1 MKAKKTRRSTAAF
14 VLAFL
19 LAGALHVVDRMLIA
33 SLLPAAAAPES
44 AYRAFGSSAMFVLN
58 LAIYTGLL
66 VWWIQSVRNRLLP
79 SRGRTYVL
87 MAASFMLF
95 FLLERAVKYRLAENA
110 TALEHICW
118 YAYYIPLALIPA
130 MFLLTCLSMG
140 TSKMN
145 RAAVRRGV
153 WGCTLLLILAV
164 VTNDLHHWMFRPLG
178 DQNQGGA
185 WGTYTTGALWYIF
198 YIYVTVCILAG
209 LAMLALSDRQ
219 RKNSRRT
226 LPPALLLLLTLGMMY
241 VMDAIVDRTG
251 KPIPFYFPEIFV
263 FGMLGIFESCI
274 RSRLI
279 PFNENYV
286 GFFAR
291 LDLAAEISDPSFRT
305 VYATARRIEA
315 TRDQRARALTA
326 PVPLDEDTRL
336 YGRALDAGC
345 AFWTGDESTL
355 RRLNEEL
362 QDAAEVLETENEL
375 LKYEN
380 EQRETRGRVDAR
392 NRVYARAA
400 AEVYDTQRKIAALL
414 EEMHPDAP
422 DYREKLARVLLLN
435 AYVKRKTN
443 LALLTLERDS
453 VTAEELSLA
462 LEESARFLA
471 PCGVDASVE
480 RKTQRRFAD
489 WEAAALYDGFEALIE
504 TLIGHTANLMAS
516 LSDGAIRVMAECDAQ
531 TPLTRLPDGVELRRE
546 DDQLYFTVTPGK
558 GGGI

>member
-1 MKAKKTRRSTAAF
+1 
-14 VLAFL
+14 
-19 LAGALHVVDRMLIA
+19 
-33 SLLPAAAAPES
+33 
-44 AYRAFGSSAMFVLN
+44 
-58 LAIYTGLL
+58 
-66 VWWIQSVRNRLLP
+66 
-79 SRGRTYVL
+79 
-87 MAASFMLF
+87 
-95 FLLERAVKYRLAENA
+95 
-110 TALEHICW
+110 
-118 YAYYIPLALIPA
+118 
-130 MFLLTCLSMG
+130 
-140 TSKMN
+140 
-145 RAAVRRGV
+145 
-153 WGCTLLLILAV
+153 
-164 VTNDLHHWMFRPLG
+164 
-178 DQNQGGA
+178 
-185 WGTYTTGALWYIF
+185 
-198 YIYVTVCILAG
+198 
-209 LAMLALSDRQ
+209 
-219 RKNSRRT
+219 
-226 LPPALLLLLTLGMMY
+226 MMY

-291 LDLAAEISDPSFRT
+291 LDLAAEISDSSFRT

-336 YGRALDAGC
+336 YGRTLDAGC